1 MIDFNAQAA
10 TWDDDPAKR
19 DRALR
24 VAAAIEREV
33 ALTPDTRGLEYG
45 CGTGLVGFALA
56 PHVGSLVLADSSPG
70 MLEVLRRKIEA
81 TGAAAGHLTA
91 MQLDLLGDPLPAERF
106 DLVFTSMVLH
116 HVRDVP
122 RVLDA
127 FARLLVP
134 GGSLCIADLD
144 AEDGSFHGPDVTDVH
159 RGFERGWLQGQ
170 LQATGLVDVRFST
183 LCEIHKETA
192 AGERTFPVFFVAC
205 RTPR

>member
-1 MIDFNAQAA
+1 MIDFSAQAA

-19 DRALR
+19 DRAVR
-24 VAAAIEREV
+24 VAAAIERDV
-33 ALTPDTRGLEYG
+33 ALTPETKGFEYG

-56 PHVGSLVLADSSPG
+56 SRVGSLTLADSSPG

-81 TGAAAGHLTA
+81 TGAGHMSALA
-91 MQLDLLGDPLPAERF
+91 LDLLTDPLPAERY

-144 AEDGSFHGPDVTDVH
+144 TEDGSFHGPDVTDVH
-159 RGFERGWLQGQ
+159 RGFDRGWLQGQ

-183 LCEIHKETA
+183 VCEMRKETA
-192 AGERTFPVFFVAC
+192 AGERTFPVFFVTC
-205 RTPR
+205 RRER

>member
-1 MIDFNAQAA
+1 MIDFSAQAA

-19 DRALR
+19 DRAVR
-24 VAAAIEREV
+24 VAAAIERDV
-33 ALTPDTRGLEYG
+33 ALTPETKGFEYG

-56 PHVGSLVLADSSPG
+56 SRVGSLTLADSSPG

-81 TGAAAGHLTA
+81 TGAGHMSALA
-91 MQLDLLGDPLPAERF
+91 LDLLTDPLPAERY

-144 AEDGSFHGPDVTDVH
+144 AEDGSFHGPDVDVH
-159 RGFERGWLQGQ
+159 HGFERGWLQGQ
-170 LQATGLVDVRFST
+170 LQAAGFVDVRFST
-183 LCEIHKETA
+183 VCEVRKATP
-192 AGERTFPVFFVAC
+192 AGERAFPVFFVAC
-205 RTPR
+205 RKER